1 MALILP
7 NRFYRQ
13 PTTTLID
20 QGNPITR
27 GLNSGYL
34 ASTRSFF
41 GATSPAQT
49 SPNSTYRYDQRFGIA
64 TMGTIGATA
73 LATVFAPVSGS
84 SDMTLLSVF
93 FPATGVSETFP
104 GNVGQTS
111 SAMSFGL
118 SVGNGT
124 TNVIRGR
131 CYLSGTRYFGGST
144 TITDFNKPIVAVT
157 RQKVGVEQALFV
169 NGVKD
174 PTTTAFAGA
183 TFNTVNIGV
192 VGAGANQAQFLVGLW
207 GRALSDTEIWD
218 LAQDPYQIFHR
229 PNRRI
234 WVDVVG
240 GSPDVTVSATGQS
253 IALSVGTL
261 TPNNALA
268 ITGQPFAL
276 AQGSV
281 TEALSLGLS
290 GQLITLEQGAAT
302 SVNALA
308 LSGQSVVAS
317 QGSVSPSV
325 GGDVSVSVSGI
336 AIATEQG
343 TLTSLTSKAA
353 TGQAI
358 ATAQGSVSQ
367 SRTLAL
373 SGQSVS
379 TAQGVLQLG
388 ISVSELGQSIGVSQ
402 GNVTASAGSDITVAV
417 TGQFAGLSQGSVI
430 PANSRAVT
438 GHAIGAE
445 QGAAVPAISVAS
457 VGSFVSGFHGVVAP
471 ATLRALSGLPIV
483 TAQGVATAS
492 SGGDVTVAV
501 FGQSIFVTQ
510 SSLSTNSAATLQYP
524 LAGLVQWYPLAGLTQ
539 Y

>member
-20 QGNPITR
+20 QGNPISR

-41 GATSPAQT
+41 GTTTAGQT

-111 SAMSFGL
+111 NAISFGL

-183 TFNTVNIGV
+183 TFNTQNIGV

-234 WVDVVG
+234 WVDVISSGVSG
-240 GSPDVTVSATGQS
+240 TLATTNANDTVSASGTTT
-253 IALSVGTL
+253 IVGTL
-261 TPNNALA
+261 AKTNAADTVSASGTTTVTGTLA
-268 ITGQPFAL
+268 KT
-276 AQGSV
+276 
-281 TEALSLGLS
+281 
-290 GQLITLEQGAAT
+290 
-302 SVNALA
+302 NAND
-308 LSGQSVVAS
+308 SVVAS
-317 QGSVSPSV
+317 GAVGSSITGTVATTNANDTSAASGTTTVTGSLAKTNTNDSVSASGTTTIVGSLATTNANDSVVASGAAGAVTGTVAYTNANDTVSASGTAGNESTKV
-325 GGDVSVSVSGI
+325 GGDDVPERVEIYEKRKKRKKNDDALDSVLRDAMDKAMGREPVAKPVKQKPVEVI
-336 AIATEQG
+336 AEPEAFEF
-343 TLTSLTSKAA
+343 K
-353 TGQAI
+353 
-358 ATAQGSVSQ
+358 V
-367 SRTLAL
+367 
-373 SGQSVS
+373 
-379 TAQGVLQLG
+379 
-388 ISVSELGQSIGVSQ
+388 EK
-402 GNVTASAGSDITVAV
+402 
-417 TGQFAGLSQGSVI
+417 
-430 PANSRAVT
+430 P
-438 GHAIGAE
+438 
-445 QGAAVPAISVAS
+445 
-457 VGSFVSGFHGVVAP
+457 
-471 ATLRALSGLPIV
+471 
-483 TAQGVATAS
+483 S
-492 SGGDVTVAV
+492 SYDDEEDEEYLLLMMV
-501 FGQSIFVTQ
+501 
-510 SSLSTNSAATLQYP
+510 
-524 LAGLVQWYPLAGLTQ
+524 
-539 Y
+539 

>member
-13 PTTTLID
+13 PTSNLID
-20 QGNPITR
+20 TGNPISR
-27 GLNSGYL
+27 GLNAGYL

-111 SAMSFGL
+111 SAISFGL

-144 TITDFNKPIVAVT
+144 TITDFDKPIVAVT

-229 PNRRI
+229 PKRSI
-234 WVDVVG
+234 WVDVPG
-240 GSPDVTVSATGQS
+240 GGGGYTMPAALGTYSLTGNDAGIKADRKILAAQSSFALTGNDTGLKADRKILAAQSSFALTGNVALFKASRKLIASLGSFGLTGNDVALTYYGSNKVLNAATGVFTLTANNAVLAANRKLVAQS
-253 IALSVGTL
+253 SSFSLSPNSAILKVARKLAASVATYSFTGNSVGFTY
-261 TPNNALA
+261 
-268 ITGQPFAL
+268 G
-276 AQGSV
+276 
-281 TEALSLGLS
+281 S
-290 GQLITLEQGAAT
+290 GQLRLT
-302 SVNALA
+302 
-308 LSGQSVVAS
+308 AS
-317 QGSVSPSV
+317 TGVF
-325 GGDVSVSVSGI
+325 
-336 AIATEQG
+336 
-343 TLTSLTSKAA
+343 TLT
-353 TGQAI
+353 
-358 ATAQGSVSQ
+358 
-367 SRTLAL
+367 
-373 SGQSVS
+373 
-379 TAQGVLQLG
+379 
-388 ISVSELGQSIGVSQ
+388 
-402 GNVTASAGSDITVAV
+402 
-417 TGQFAGLSQGSVI
+417 
-430 PANSRAVT
+430 
-438 GHAIGAE
+438 
-445 QGAAVPAISVAS
+445 
-457 VGSFVSGFHGVVAP
+457 
-471 ATLRALSGLPIV
+471 GLPV
-483 TAQGVATAS
+483 VFT
-492 SGGDVTVAV
+492 SGSYTRAPG
-501 FGQSIFVTQ
+501 G
-510 SSLSTNSAATLQYP
+510 
-524 LAGLVQWYPLAGLTQ
+524 AGYSPKRINVQVRPEAKQ
-539 Y
+539 NNNR

>member
-20 QGNPITR
+20 QGNPISR

-104 GNVGQTS
+104 GNVGQIS
-111 SAMSFGL
+111 NAMSFGL

-207 GRALSDTEIWD
+207 GRALSDTEIWE
-218 LAQDPYQIFHR
+218 LSQDPYQIFHR

-234 WVDVVG
+234 WVDVPSG
-240 GSPDVTVSATGQS
+240 GGGYTMPAALGAYSLAGNAAGLKADRKILAAQSSFALTGNTTLFKASRAMLAAQSSFALTGNVALFNASRKLTASLGSFALTGNDVALTYYGSNKVLNAATGVFTLTANNAVLAANRKLVAQS
-253 IALSVGTL
+253 SSFSLSPNSAILKVTRKLAASVATYSFTGNSVGFTY
-261 TPNNALA
+261 
-268 ITGQPFAL
+268 G
-276 AQGSV
+276 
-281 TEALSLGLS
+281 S
-290 GQLITLEQGAAT
+290 GQLRL
-302 SVNALA
+302 
-308 LSGQSVVAS
+308 
-317 QGSVSPSV
+317 
-325 GGDVSVSVSGI
+325 
-336 AIATEQG
+336 
-343 TLTSLTSKAA
+343 
-353 TGQAI
+353 
-358 ATAQGSVSQ
+358 
-367 SRTLAL
+367 
-373 SGQSVS
+373 
-379 TAQGVLQLG
+379 
-388 ISVSELGQSIGVSQ
+388 
-402 GNVTASAGSDITVAV
+402 TASAGVFTL
-417 TGQFAGLSQGSVI
+417 TGVPVVFTSGSYT
-430 PANSRAVT
+430 RA
-438 GHAIGAE
+438 
-445 QGAAVPAISVAS
+445 P
-457 VGSFVSGFHGVVAP
+457 
-471 ATLRALSGLPIV
+471 
-483 TAQGVATAS
+483 
-492 SGGDVTVAV
+492 GGGGYSPKRINIQVRPEAK
-501 FGQSIFVTQ
+501 Q
-510 SSLSTNSAATLQYP
+510 NNNR
-524 LAGLVQWYPLAGLTQ
+524 
-539 Y
+539 

>member
-20 QGNPITR
+20 QGNPISR

-41 GATSPAQT
+41 GTTTAGQT

-111 SAMSFGL
+111 SAISFGL

-183 TFNTVNIGV
+183 TFNTQNIGV

-234 WVDVVG
+234 WVDVISSGVSG
-240 GSPDVTVSATGQS
+240 TLATTNANDTVSASGTTT
-253 IALSVGTL
+253 IVGTL
-261 TPNNALA
+261 AKTNAADTVSASGTTTVTGTLA
-268 ITGQPFAL
+268 KT
-276 AQGSV
+276 
-281 TEALSLGLS
+281 
-290 GQLITLEQGAAT
+290 
-302 SVNALA
+302 NAND
-308 LSGQSVVAS
+308 SVVAS
-317 QGSVSPSV
+317 GAAGAVTGTVAYTNANDTVSASGTAGNESTKV
-325 GGDVSVSVSGI
+325 GGDDVPERVEIYEKRKKRKKNDDALDSVLRDAMDKAMGREPVAKPVKQKPVEVI
-336 AIATEQG
+336 AEPEAFEF
-343 TLTSLTSKAA
+343 K
-353 TGQAI
+353 
-358 ATAQGSVSQ
+358 V
-367 SRTLAL
+367 
-373 SGQSVS
+373 
-379 TAQGVLQLG
+379 
-388 ISVSELGQSIGVSQ
+388 EK
-402 GNVTASAGSDITVAV
+402 
-417 TGQFAGLSQGSVI
+417 
-430 PANSRAVT
+430 P
-438 GHAIGAE
+438 
-445 QGAAVPAISVAS
+445 
-457 VGSFVSGFHGVVAP
+457 
-471 ATLRALSGLPIV
+471 
-483 TAQGVATAS
+483 S
-492 SGGDVTVAV
+492 SYDDEEDEEYLLLMMV
-501 FGQSIFVTQ
+501 
-510 SSLSTNSAATLQYP
+510 
-524 LAGLVQWYPLAGLTQ
+524 
-539 Y
+539 

>member
-13 PTTTLID
+13 PTSNLID
-20 QGNPITR
+20 TGNPISR
-27 GLNSGYL
+27 GLNAGYL

-104 GNVGQTS
+104 GNVGQIS
-111 SAMSFGL
+111 NAMSFGL

-234 WVDVVG
+234 WVGIPAG
-240 GSPDVTVSATGQS
+240 GAYNITSAPAAFSLTGNAAGLNVSRKATLTAGSFALTGNATGLRASRKITSATATY
-253 IALSVGTL
+253 ALTGNAVTLFYYGASRVLTVATGAFSLTGNSVGFKAARKL
-261 TPNNALA
+261 T
-268 ITGQPFAL
+268 
-276 AQGSV
+276 S
-281 TEALSLGLS
+281 
-290 GQLITLEQGAAT
+290 AT
-302 SVNALA
+302 IAFA
-308 LSGQSVVAS
+308 LSGNSAGLRAS
-317 QGSVSPSV
+317 RK
-325 GGDVSVSVSGI
+325 
-336 AIATEQG
+336 
-343 TLTSLTSKAA
+343 LTS
-353 TGQAI
+353 
-358 ATAQGSVSQ
+358 ATAAYALTCNAVAFTYGSGG
-367 SRTLAL
+367 RR
-373 SGQSVS
+373 
-379 TAQGVLQLG
+379 
-388 ISVSELGQSIGVSQ
+388 
-402 GNVTASAGSDITVAV
+402 ITVE
-417 TGQFAGLSQGSVI
+417 TGNFIL
-430 PANSRAVT
+430 T
-438 GHAIGAE
+438 
-445 QGAAVPAISVAS
+445 
-457 VGSFVSGFHGVVAP
+457 
-471 ATLRALSGLPIV
+471 GLPVILSLV
-483 TAQGVATAS
+483 GYARAP
-492 SGGDVTVAV
+492 SGGGYSPKSVNIQTRPDAKQ
-501 FGQSIFVTQ
+501 F
-510 SSLSTNSAATLQYP
+510 NKR
-524 LAGLVQWYPLAGLTQ
+524 
-539 Y
+539 

>member
-13 PTTTLID
+13 PTSNLID
-20 QGNPITR
+20 TGNPISR
-27 GLNSGYL
+27 GLNAGYL

-104 GNVGQTS
+104 GNVGQIS
-111 SAMSFGL
+111 NAMSFGL

-207 GRALSDTEIWD
+207 GRALSDTEIWE
-218 LAQDPYQIFHR
+218 LSQDPYQIFHR

-234 WVDVVG
+234 WVDVPSG
-240 GSPDVTVSATGQS
+240 GGGYTMPAALGAYSLAGNAAGLKADRKILAAQSSFALTGNAAGLKADRKILAAQSSFALTGNTTLFKASRAMLAAQSSFALTGNVALFNASRKLTASLGSFALTGNDVALTYYGSNKVLNAATGVFTLTANNAVLAANRKLVAQS
-253 IALSVGTL
+253 SSFSLSPNSAILKVTRKLAASVATYSFTGNSVGFTY
-261 TPNNALA
+261 
-268 ITGQPFAL
+268 G
-276 AQGSV
+276 
-281 TEALSLGLS
+281 S
-290 GQLITLEQGAAT
+290 GQLRL
-302 SVNALA
+302 
-308 LSGQSVVAS
+308 
-317 QGSVSPSV
+317 
-325 GGDVSVSVSGI
+325 
-336 AIATEQG
+336 
-343 TLTSLTSKAA
+343 
-353 TGQAI
+353 
-358 ATAQGSVSQ
+358 
-367 SRTLAL
+367 
-373 SGQSVS
+373 
-379 TAQGVLQLG
+379 
-388 ISVSELGQSIGVSQ
+388 
-402 GNVTASAGSDITVAV
+402 TASAGVFTL
-417 TGQFAGLSQGSVI
+417 TGVPVVFTSGSYT
-430 PANSRAVT
+430 RA
-438 GHAIGAE
+438 
-445 QGAAVPAISVAS
+445 P
-457 VGSFVSGFHGVVAP
+457 
-471 ATLRALSGLPIV
+471 
-483 TAQGVATAS
+483 
-492 SGGDVTVAV
+492 GGGGYSPKRINIQVRPEAK
-501 FGQSIFVTQ
+501 Q
-510 SSLSTNSAATLQYP
+510 NNNR
-524 LAGLVQWYPLAGLTQ
+524 
-539 Y
+539 